1 MKAITVRG
9 VRKDFGKLSVLKGID
24 LDVEQ
29 GEVFTLLG
37 ANGAGKSTLINILTT
52 LSRPNHG
59 TVSIM
64 GLDPIQDGNR
74 VRKLISLNAQTA
86 TLDSEFSGMENLRL
100 VAQLRGVKDRKT
112 AITTL
117 AERLDLT
124 SFLNRQ
130 VKTYSGG
137 MRRRLDIAMSLIG
150 NPQIVF
156 LDEPTTGVDPQ
167 NRLALWQMIREI
179 RDAGK
184 TVFLT
189 TQYLDE
195 ADALSDHIGFI
206 HDGVIVKYGTP
217 NEIKQR
223 VITTY
228 TVQVKSGEQKVAENA
243 LAMAGID
250 YTIVEHNISLSA
262 VNAKKA
268 LAVLLATSIT
278 IERFDRDESDLESIF
293 LNVINQG
300 GSYANN

>member
-1 MKAITVRG
+1 
-9 VRKDFGKLSVLKGID
+9 
-24 LDVEQ
+24 
-29 GEVFTLLG
+29 
-37 ANGAGKSTLINILTT
+37 
-52 LSRPNHG
+52 
-59 TVSIM
+59 M

-86 TLDSEFSGMENLRL
+86 TLDGEFSGMENLRL

>member
-1 MKAITVRG
+1 MKAITVCG

-37 ANGAGKSTLINILTT
+37 ANSAGKSTLINILTT